1 MRVPLL
7 LLISLVAPVALG
19 ADSNRI
25 IALEQDVRNLER
37 LVSTLQREVREL
49 RQQARGSVGR
59 DGAVLHDAPVATSA
73 AWLSA
78 AKWQTLRVGASEL
91 EVIEALGPPTS
102 MRTDD
107 GTRVLLYAMEIG
119 STGFLGG
126 SVTLKDR
133 EVIAIEPPVLK

>member
-1 MRVPLL
+1 MRARLVLL
-7 LLISLVAPVALG
+7 ACLVAFPAVA
-19 ADSNRI
+19 ADSNRV

-37 LVSTLQREVREL
+37 LVDTLQREVREL
-49 RQQARGSVGR
+49 RQQARGSVVR
-59 DGAVLHDAPVATSA
+59 DGAASTGESVPTSD

-78 AKWQTLRVGASEL
+78 AKWQALRIGASEM
-91 EVIEALGPPTS
+91 EVIETLGPPTS
-102 MRTDD
+102 MRTED

>member
-1 MRVPLL
+1 MRVALL
-7 LLISLVAPVALG
+7 VMIWLIAPMAFA

-49 RQQARGSVGR
+49 RQQQRGSVGR
-59 DGAVLHDAPVATSA
+59 DGAALHDEPVAASD
-73 AWLSA
+73 AWLNA
-78 AKWQTLRVGASEL
+78 AKWQALRVGASEM
-91 EVIEALGPPTS
+91 EVIETLGPPTS
-102 MRTDD
+102 MRAAD